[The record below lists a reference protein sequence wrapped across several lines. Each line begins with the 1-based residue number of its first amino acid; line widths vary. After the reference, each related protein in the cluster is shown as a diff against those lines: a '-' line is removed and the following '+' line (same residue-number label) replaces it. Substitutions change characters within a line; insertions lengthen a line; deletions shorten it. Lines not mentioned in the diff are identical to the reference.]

1 VRPFWV
7 KKMKDRNVCCCIY
20 HVEMEELRVDF
31 NFMRKLSGIHAS
43 NTCNC
48 DCEEVCGGRDGCG
61 CKGHFLTFT
70 STNNMIKSILCPLDE
85 FTEWHDR
92 KCVFGEC
99 KDCGIAYFSCC
110 PIEEQGKSL
119 EKVNWKHFAYQ
130 TITIKKGLEKQKL
143 QLVYKSSGSDE
154 FLAYLKPKLQFF
166 VQHSF
171 VTRWQD
177 AQFRKCLD
185 NILED
190 AMVSVVDFAEN
201 YSFEIQNEVQSMH
214 WHSYQIS
221 ILVHITWVRNPAAD
235 PNDESTKNIMTYHF
249 YISDDPCHDSYF
261 VQHCLLL
268 HWQHVVSNGFQPK
281 IHFIWSDGCSSQFK
295 NKVLW
300 AFVSRY
306 PLLYDGCTC

>member
-7 KKMKDRNVCCCIY
+7 KKMKDRNVCCYIY

-70 STNNMIKSILCPLDE
+70 GTTSMMESILCPLDE

-99 KDCGIAYFSCC
+99 EDCAIAYFSCC

-130 TITIKKGLEKQKL
+130 TITTKKGLEKQKL

-166 VQHSF
+166 VHHSF
-171 VTRWQD
+171 VARWQD

-185 NILED
+185 NIPED
-190 AMVSVVDFAEN
+190 AMVSVVDFVEN

-221 ILVHITWVRNPAAD
+221 ILVHIRWVRNPAAD

-249 YISDDPCHDSYF
+249 YKSDDPCHDSYF
-261 VQHCLLL
+261 V
-268 HWQHVVSNGFQPK
+268 
-281 IHFIWSDGCSSQFK
+281 
-295 NKVLW
+295 
-300 AFVSRY
+300 
-306 PLLYDGCTC
+306 